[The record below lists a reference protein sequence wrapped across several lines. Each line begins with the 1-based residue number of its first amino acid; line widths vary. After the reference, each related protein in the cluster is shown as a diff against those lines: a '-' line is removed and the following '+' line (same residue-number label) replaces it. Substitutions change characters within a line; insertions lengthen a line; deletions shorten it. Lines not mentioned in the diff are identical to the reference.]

1 MMIQIILGPY
11 IKSETSINFLTG
23 RKVYRKNM
31 NETVDDDADP
41 KFKETWQSFDLE
53 PIYLS
58 QIKDFDE
65 IDFGIPDMEN

>member
-1 MMIQIILGPY
+1 M
-11 IKSETSINFLTG
+11 TG
-23 RKVYRKNM
+23 RKVYRKNT